1 LKTFY
6 LRLILVILVSSL
18 SAGNLFPQ
26 FVKGKAVNLPEE
38 IRHIDTHILYLDG
51 NNNLTSRGIK
61 YNETKEYLLNSSIKQ
76 NYTLVNSLNEPN
88 SVRGLKIIL
97 RATDQLLAN
106 PDALLSFRRAAARW
120 ERYLTSRVTV
130 VIDVDFGPTRWG
142 NAYAAGVLGS
152 TSSAFKLV
160 TAQDGSYLSV
170 ADIKTALINNHSTDT
185 QLFNL
190 YNAIPVP
197 TPSTSG
203 NNLGPV
209 VGGMINFQGLGIIEA
224 EADPDINVNPFGNV
238 PAIGFNSAF
247 EWDFDPSDGIEGGH
261 YDFDGTVT
269 HEIGHALGFNSII
282 GLLTDTKDY
291 FTPWD
296 LFRVRP
302 EAVEPGDLTGFA
314 NAERVVTPGPVATEV
329 DVVENGVTYY
339 KPTQVFFDGLVEL
352 PVSTAKNSDRT
363 GGDGQQAGH
372 WKDDALRP
380 PSLGESRFMGIMDP
394 TANSGTRDIIL
405 PNDLRMLEV
414 IGWNV
419 DYSPEYAS
427 VMLISE
433 GDTLDLDKSTDT
445 VKVMDVPL
453 NGSKSTE
460 IQLVNLDL
468 NNMLDYEIETIV
480 DVVFPA
486 GVVYT
491 IGADAIEGSINSGII
506 STINFTASG
515 ISVPA
520 VFFGVIRFHTNDENK
535 LVVDIPFKVSV
546 GGAIEPTLITDQEEL
561 GDFIFDIKSPEKIK
575 SKELTIKNLGNQQLD
590 YKILLSL
597 SDKSNTPYSGLAK
610 SSNYNGDNLLYKFYN
625 KALVDDSQL
634 LFNADFESGF
644 NDFDTSGIYS
654 EDWHRI
660 TTGPAML
667 EGHSPVTAAHF
678 GIDYTDSIQYRSYS
692 DAYLISKSFDVS
704 SIAPQDLITLSFNY
718 YLQAEVGYDY
728 AYVLVSYDDGKTF
741 EEIASSNGGILGND
755 SVWQS
760 VSIQLPYLAGNSDP
774 VKIAF
779 RFTSDQLL
787 NYEGWFIDDVQ
798 LSVLKDANPIYTSI
812 KKGALA
818 TLNDENKVTLT
829 VNAEQFEAGY
839 YKGYLSILTND
850 PFRPEKTLP
859 FYIKN
864 LLLQPAG
871 KNIIYASTGK
881 GTNAKGKLLS
891 IDKTTGAGTEIG
903 SSGYEPLKSIT
914 VFPET
919 GELYGL
925 NTSAFTPSSI
935 VRVNAAD
942 GYGLFQFE
950 SPVKLSAV
958 LFDSDNSLYAASD
971 DKKLFKLN
979 PETGDTT
986 LIGEIGF
993 KVAAMTIDPTSGDI
1007 IASVDAS
1014 SNKDKLYRINKA
1026 NADTTYL
1033 GKTGLGKTTK
1043 ALVFDEKGNLFGTIG
1058 EDTQS
1063 STFLSIDINTGTA
1076 TQIGDVG
1083 FRGVAGLVMVVDT
1096 TTDVNNKQSEVPNI
1110 FSLKQNY
1117 PNPFNPETSIEYT
1130 IPEAGSITLK
1140 IYDVLGKEV
1149 ITLVN
1154 GNRTAGNH
1162 VEKWNASNFASGVY
1176 IYQLEYNSPNQAK
1189 TSLRNKMI
1197 LTK

>member
-1 LKTFY
+1 
-6 LRLILVILVSSL
+6 
-18 SAGNLFPQ
+18 
-26 FVKGKAVNLPEE
+26 
-38 IRHIDTHILYLDG
+38 
-51 NNNLTSRGIK
+51 
-61 YNETKEYLLNSSIKQ
+61 
-76 NYTLVNSLNEPN
+76 
-88 SVRGLKIIL
+88 
-97 RATDQLLAN
+97 
-106 PDALLSFRRAAARW
+106 
-120 ERYLTSRVTV
+120 
-130 VIDVDFGPTRWG
+130 
-142 NAYAAGVLGS
+142 
-152 TSSAFKLV
+152 LV
-160 TAQDGSYLSV
+160 TGQDGAYLSV
-170 ADIKTALINNHSTDT
+170 SAIKDALKTNHPADT
-185 QLFNL
+185 QLLNL
-190 YNAIPVP
+190 YDAIPVP
-197 TPSTSG
+197 APSTTG

-209 VGGMINFQGLGIIEA
+209 VGGLINFQELGILEA
-224 EADPDINVNPFGNV
+224 NVDPDENVNPLGSV
-238 PAIGFNSAF
+238 PSIGFNSSF
-247 EWDFDPSDGIEGGH
+247 SFDFDPSDGIESSF
-261 YDFDGTVT
+261 YDFDAIVT

-282 GLLTDTKDY
+282 GLLTDTRDY

-314 NAERVVTPGPVATEV
+314 KAERVVTPGPAATEV

-339 KPTQVFFDGLVEL
+339 KPNQVFFDGLMEL

-372 WKDDALRP
+372 WKDDDLRP
-380 PSLGESRFMGIMDP
+380 PSLGDERHIGIMDP
-394 TANSGTRDIIL
+394 TFGSGTRGLIQT
-405 PNDLRMLEV
+405 NDLRMLEV
-414 IGWNV
+414 IGWDVN
-419 DYSPEYAS
+419 YSPEYAA
-427 VMLISE
+427 VMIVSD
-433 GDTLDLDKSTDT
+433 GDTLDLDKSADT

-453 NGSKSTE
+453 NGSKSTG
-460 IQLVNLDL
+460 IRIYNLDL
-468 NNMLDYEIETIV
+468 NNMLSYEIET
-480 DVVFPA
+480 VVNVVYPA
-486 GVVYT
+486 GVEYT
-491 IGADAIEGSINSGII
+491 IGADAIEGTVNSGNN
-506 STINFTASG
+506 STINFAASG
-515 ISVPA
+515 VSVPA
-520 VFFGVIRFHTNDENK
+520 VFFGTIRVHTNDENK
-535 LVVDIPFKVSV
+535 LVIDIPFKVSV
-546 GGAIEPTLITDQEEL
+546 GGAIEPTLVTDLEEL
-561 GDFIFDIKSPEKIK
+561 GDFVFESRSPEKVK

-597 SDKSNTPYSGLAK
+597 TDKSNTPYSGLAK
-610 SSNYNGDNLLYKFYN
+610 SSNNNQNNLLYKFYN

-644 NDFDTSGIYS
+644 DDFDTSGTHS

-660 TTGPAML
+660 TTGPALL
-667 EGHSPVTAAHF
+667 EGHSPITAAHF

-692 DAYLISKSFDVS
+692 DASLISKSFDVS

-718 YLQAEVGYDY
+718 YLQAEVGYDF
-728 AYVLVSYDDGKTF
+728 AYVLISYDDGNTY
-741 EEIASSNGGILGND
+741 EEIASSNGGIIGND
-755 SVWQS
+755 TVWQS
-760 VSIQLPYLAGNSDP
+760 VSIQLPYLSGNP
-774 VKIAF
+774 NLVKIAF

-798 LSVLKDANPIYTSI
+798 VSVLKDANPIYTSI

-818 TLNDENKVTLT
+818 SINDESKVILT
-829 VNAEQFEAGY
+829 VNAEQFEVGY

-850 PFRPEKTLP
+850 PFKPEKALP

-891 IDKTTGAGTEIG
+891 IDKSTGAGTEIG
-903 SSGYEPLKSIT
+903 SSGFEPLKSIT

-925 NTSAFTPSSI
+925 YTTAFTPSSV

-950 SPVKLSAV
+950 SPVKLGAV
-958 LFDSDNSLYAASD
+958 LFDKDNILYAASD
-971 DKKLFKLN
+971 DKKLYKLN

-986 LIGEIGF
+986 LIGDIGF
-993 KVAAMTIDPTSGDI
+993 KVAAMTIDPNSGDI

-1014 SNKDKLYRINKA
+1014 SNKDKLYRINKT
-1026 NADTTYL
+1026 NADTTYI
-1033 GKTGLGKTTK
+1033 GKTGLSKTTK

-1063 STFLSIDINTGTA
+1063 STFLSIDLNTGAA

-1096 TTDVNNKQSEVPNI
+1096 TTDIENKSGSLPDV

-1130 IPEAGSITLK
+1130 IPEAGNIILK

-1162 VEKWNASNFASGVY
+1162 IEKWNATNFASGVY
-1176 IYQLEYNSPNQAK
+1176 IYQLEFNSQNQIK
-1189 TSLRNKMI
+1189 TSLRKKMV